1 MALYLLLP
9 FFEKPGWCI
18 NNSDIDT
25 STSNG
30 YWYCQNA
37 DRTIANSHIPKLP
50 PNVTNSIYI
59 GCLLILLWFT
69 KARDVYRKRD
79 GSDLIWVQCGL
90 IIAAIIDLCITI
102 TVVNID
108 GLDRTEI
115 GVRLF
120 IYPYLN
126 SFIRPVIFTL
136 GVRSVKS
143 FWRRYLIVIM
153 GSLPMFIFI
162 MCYVFY
168 FAWMGNRLF
177 AGTIEGVEYFSGLN
191 NSFFYMFV
199 LLTTSNFPDVM
210 LPSYAQARHF
220 SIFYITY
227 LIVGLFLLMNLL
239 LAIFYSSYQ
248 ERVDASIDGFKNN
261 RNTFLVTL
269 FRKYDVKKEEKIDKE
284 GVFNITKEIHSL
296 IIGKDEVSDE
306 MEMTKL

>member
-18 NNSDIDT
+18 GDPSIDINT
-25 STSNG
+25 TKG
-30 YWYCQNA
+30 FWYCQNA
-37 DRTIANSHIPKLP
+37 DATIANSHIPKLP
-50 PNVTNSIYI
+50 VNVTNSVYVI
-59 GCLLILLWFT
+59 CLLILLWFT

-79 GSDLIWVQCGL
+79 ASDLIWLQCGL
-90 IIAAIIDLCITI
+90 IIVAIIDLFITI
-102 TVVNID
+102 AVVNISGED
-108 GLDRTEI
+108 KSNT
-115 GVRLF
+115 GVDMFL
-120 IYPYLN
+120 YPYIN

-136 GVRSVKS
+136 GVRTVKS
-143 FWRRYLIVIM
+143 FWRRYIIVII
-153 GSLPMFIFI
+153 GSMPMFVFI

-210 LPSYAQARHF
+210 LPSYAQGRHF
-220 SIFYITY
+220 ALFYVTY

-239 LAIFYSSYQ
+239 LAIFYSNYQ

-269 FRKYDVKKEEKIDKE
+269 FRKYDLKKKEEIDKD
-284 GVFNITKEIHSL
+284 GVFSITKEIHSL
-296 IIGKDEVSDE
+296 IIGKDEVSD
-306 MEMTKL
+306 